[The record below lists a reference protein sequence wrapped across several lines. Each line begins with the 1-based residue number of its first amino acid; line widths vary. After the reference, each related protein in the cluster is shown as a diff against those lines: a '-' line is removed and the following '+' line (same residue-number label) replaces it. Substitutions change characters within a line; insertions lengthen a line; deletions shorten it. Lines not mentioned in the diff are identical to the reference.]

1 MISKMELR
9 KHAPYLYPKISAV
22 SASFNLTFLLLL
34 GTTAA
39 TVIGAV
45 YPGSHVLSKNKLLA
59 DILIIESIVNFIA
72 TYFYS
77 FFVKDAASGNVQ
89 EENVTVYRYMDW
101 VLTTPFL
108 LTAVMLYAEYLNREE
123 DPTRQINWSGLIVP
137 VLFNW
142 GMLISGYLGETGAI
156 SRTAGL
162 VSGFVFFGLLLL
174 TFWNNFIVS
183 DNSKKIFL
191 YLVISWGLY
200 GVMYMLPTNLKTIG
214 YNLLDLV
221 AKVGFSLFTLG
232 SIFANNTA

>member
-1 MISKMELR
+1 MEL
-9 KHAPYLYPKISAV
+9 KTHPPYFYPKLSAV

-39 TVIGAV
+39 TIIGAV
-45 YPGSHVLSKNKLLA
+45 YPGSHTLPKNKILA

-101 VLTTPFL
+101 ALTTPFL
-108 LTAVMLYAEYLNREE
+108 LTAIMMYAEYLNREE
-123 DPTRQINWSGLIVP
+123 DPTRKLNLSGLLVP
-137 VLFNW
+137 VLLNW
-142 GMLISGYLGETGAI
+142 GMLLSGYLGETGVI

-174 TFWNNFIVS
+174 TFWNNFVVS
-183 DNSKKIFL
+183 ENSKKVFL
-191 YLVISWGLY
+191 YLVVSWGLY
-200 GVMYMLPTNLKTIG
+200 GVMYVLPSNLKTIG

-232 SIFANNTA
+232 SIFTNNVA